1 MTKLPYVDKNPSEN
15 QMLLNLIQDGEFL
28 TGYKGPVEDT
38 NGSLNRVN
46 LQLYQNEL
54 YLESKIDELGVSDG
68 QIVFNEIN
76 SLRTEIRQLQDQ
88 IDKLKAIVQPVIV

>member
-15 QMLLNLIQDGEFL
+15 QMLLKLIQDGEFL

-38 NGSLNRVN
+38 NCSLNRVN

-54 YLESKIDELGVSDG
+54 YLESKIDELGVES
-68 QIVFNEIN
+68 N

-88 IDKLKAIVQPVIV
+88 IDELKAIIQPVIF